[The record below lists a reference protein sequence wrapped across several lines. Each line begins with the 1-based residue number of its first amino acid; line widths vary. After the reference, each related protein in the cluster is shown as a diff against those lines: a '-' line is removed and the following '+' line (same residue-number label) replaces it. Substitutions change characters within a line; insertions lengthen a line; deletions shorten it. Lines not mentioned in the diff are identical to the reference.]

1 MKTQRVTPDW
11 LAEEMARLK
20 NVNFNIKITR
30 VLEPSCGDGAIV
42 KHLVARKYDNITAV
56 ELNKEK
62 LNIVK
67 EKYPDVNCIHGD
79 FLNINFDEKF
89 HAIFA
94 MPPFKENIDLK
105 HIMKMYDLLENG
117 GELTTGISNKF
128 MYNNE
133 EIHLEFR
140 EWLKDKDYRLQM
152 LPDNTF
158 TEKGKTVHTFIL
170 IMIKSNNNYEKR
182 LL

>member
-11 LAEEMARLK
+11 LAQEIARLK
-20 NVNFNIKITR
+20 FNNTVLPKR

-42 KHLVARKYDNITAV
+42 KYLVEKRYEHITAI
-56 ELNKEK
+56 ELNKDK

-67 EKYPDVNCIHGD
+67 ENYPNVNCIHGD
-79 FLNINFDEKF
+79 FLNIEFNEKF

-105 HIMKMYDLLENG
+105 HIMKMYDLLEDD

-133 EIHLEFR
+133 DIHLEFR

-158 TEKGKTVHTFIL
+158 VEKGKSVHTFIL
-170 IMIKSNNNYEKR
+170 IMYKSKINFENR
-182 LL
+182 LK